1 MHSYNSIESRYLP
14 PAHLGLLVIMQ
25 MNKMFTKYKNII
37 NIVES
42 SDRIVKYIV
51 WSREGWKWKVSA
63 EWNRS

>member
-1 MHSYNSIESRYLP
+1 MP